1 LSFSILS
8 LVKVGFFLN
17 SVEIADSKSLCMS
30 SLNLPVSFQTQM
42 QAILGND
49 EYPDFLDALSSPAPL
64 SVRLNPKKSKKYWEN
79 YDGVKWHHEGV
90 YLKERPSFTLD
101 PSFQAGAYYVQE
113 ASSML
118 IGAAIAQA
126 MDLTKPIMALDLA
139 AAPGGKSTLLAS
151 LISAESMLI
160 ANEVIKSRYQILR
173 QNLIKWGY
181 PNVVCTNQDSR
192 EFAPLNGQMDLVLL
206 DAPCSGE
213 GLFRKDPEA
222 IGEWSPEHVQ
232 HCAARQRRIMAD
244 AAALLAPGGIL
255 LYSTCTYND
264 AENSDNVLW
273 AQNNLGLNLKPLT
286 FPKEW
291 GLTERKAGF
300 QAFPHRLQGE
310 GFFFALLQKETLDA
324 PEKTKN
330 PTGFWKPLPAKQ
342 APDLKTWLQNS
353 SNFSYLGSPHGEL
366 AALPVHAQERL
377 QPMLHTLKRWDPV
390 LEIGSFKGKDLVPA
404 HALALSTAL
413 NDQVPHLD
421 VDLEQALH
429 FLRKEQFVPAPG
441 GPKGWAVVQYEGS
454 KLGWVKVLPDRI
466 NNYYPKDWRILMS
479 S

>member
-1 LSFSILS
+1 MLSSILP
-8 LVKVGFFLN
+8 
-17 SVEIADSKSLCMS
+17 A
-30 SLNLPVSFQTQM
+30 SFQTQM
-42 QAILGND
+42 QAILGAG
-49 EYPDFLDALSSPAPL
+49 EYQDFLEALSSPIPI
-64 SVRLNPKKSKKYWEN
+64 SIRVNPKKSKSSREN
-79 YDGVKWHHEGV
+79 YDGVKWHKDGV
-90 YLKERPSFTLD
+90 YLRERPSFTLD

-126 MDLTKPIMALDLA
+126 IDLTKPIMALDLA

-151 LISAESMLI
+151 LISEKSILI

-244 AAALLAPGGIL
+244 AAALLVPGGIL

-264 AENSDNVLW
+264 VENSDNVLW
-273 AQNNLGLNLKPLT
+273 AQDNLGLKQIQLS
-286 FPKEW
+286 FPSDW
-291 GLTERKAGF
+291 GLTVRKAGF
-300 QAFPHRLQGE
+300 QVFPHLVNGE
-310 GFFFALLQKETLDA
+310 GFFFALLQKETADA

-330 PTGFWKPLPAKQ
+330 PIGFWRPLPAKQ
-342 APDLKTWLQNS
+342 APDLNNWLQNS
-353 SNFSYLGSPHGEL
+353 SDFSLFGSPHGEL
-366 AALPVHAQERL
+366 AAIPAFAHDKL
-377 QPMLHTLKRWDPV
+377 QPLLPTLKRWDPV

-413 NDQVPHLD
+413 SEQVTHLA
-421 VDLEQALH
+421 VDLRQALQY
-429 FLRKEQFVPAPG
+429 LRKEQFSPPAES
-441 GPKGWAVVQYEGS
+441 PKGWAVVQHEGY
-454 KLGWVKVLPDRI
+454 KLGWAKILPDRI

>member
-1 LSFSILS
+1 
-8 LVKVGFFLN
+8 
-17 SVEIADSKSLCMS
+17 MS
-30 SLNLPVSFQTQM
+30 SQNLPASFQTQM
-42 QAILGND
+42 QAVLGPK
-49 EYPDFLDALSSPAPL
+49 EYQDFLNALSSPAPI
-64 SVRLNPKKSKKYWEN
+64 SIRVNPKKSKKSWEN
-79 YDGVKWHHEGV
+79 YDGVKWHKNGV
-90 YLKERPSFTLD
+90 YLHERPSFTLD

-126 MDLTKPIMALDLA
+126 IDLTKPIMALDLA

-151 LISAESMLI
+151 LISAESILI

-192 EFAPLNGQMDLVLL
+192 EFAPLNGAMDLVLL

-273 AQNNLGLNLKPLT
+273 AQNNLGLKQVQLS
-286 FPKEW
+286 FPSDW
-291 GLTERKAGF
+291 GLTARKAGF
-300 QAFPHRLQGE
+300 QAFPHRVNGE
-310 GFFFALLQKETLDA
+310 GFFFALLQKETADA

-330 PTGFWKPLPAKQ
+330 PTGFWKLLPAKQ
-342 APDLKTWLQNS
+342 APDLKNWLQNS
-353 SNFSYLGSPHGEL
+353 SDFSFFGSPHGEL
-366 AALPVHAQERL
+366 AAIPAFAQDKL
-377 QPMLHTLKRWDPV
+377 QPLLPTLKRWDPV
-390 LEIGSFKGKDLVPA
+390 FEIGSFKGKDLVPA

-413 NDQVPHLD
+413 NEQVPHLA
-421 VDLEQALH
+421 VELGQALQ
-429 FLRKEQFVPAPG
+429 FLRKEQFPPAADS
-441 GPKGWAVVQYEGS
+441 PKGWAVVQHEGY
-454 KLGWVKVLPDRI
+454 KLGWAKILPDRI